1 MVGWIILGVVVGL
14 IVLVLCLRVGVV
26 IRLGEELQVT
36 ACIGPKKLRLVPPPE
51 RKPKKKKPEKAVQPS
66 VAEKHEK
73 KKLDLHLTAGD
84 IRAGLRAMWQSIQGT
99 LRRVGR
105 RIRIDPL
112 ELCFVFG
119 DDDPAAV
126 AELYGWANAAMWTVM
141 PRLEE
146 AVHMPSPHIHMEVDF
161 QAAATRVS
169 GEIGASFRIG
179 DLLVIGWAAA
189 RPLLRFGLPLLKRQ
203 RAAAKA
209 KEAVE
214 KAPETTPPFKAA

>member
-84 IRAGLRAMWQSIQGT
+84 IRAGLRAVWQSIQGT
-99 LRRVGR
+99 LRRGGR

-119 DDDPAAV
+119 DDDPAAA

-161 QAAATRVS
+161 QAAATRVN

-179 DLLVIGWAAA
+179 DLLVIGWVAA

-209 KEAVE
+209 KAAVE
-214 KAPETTPPFKAA
+214 KAPETTPPSKAA

>member
-84 IRAGLRAMWQSIQGT
+84 IRAGLRAVWQSIQGT

-119 DDDPAAV
+119 DDDPAAA
-126 AELYGWANAAMWTVM
+126 AELYGWANAAIWTVM

-209 KEAVE
+209 KAAVE
-214 KAPETTPPFKAA
+214 KAPETTPPSKAA

>member
-73 KKLDLHLTAGD
+73 KTLDMQLTAGD
-84 IRAGLRAMWQSIQGT
+84 IRAGLRAVWQSIQGT

-119 DDDPAAV
+119 DDDPAAA

-209 KEAVE
+209 KAAGE
-214 KAPETTPPFKAA
+214 KAPETTPPSKAA

>member
-84 IRAGLRAMWQSIQGT
+84 IRAGLRAVWQSIQGT

-119 DDDPAAV
+119 DDDPAAA

-146 AVHMPSPHIHMEVDF
+146 AVHMPLPHIHMEVDF

-209 KEAVE
+209 KAAVE
-214 KAPETTPPFKAA
+214 KAPETTPPSKAA

>member
-66 VAEKHEK
+66 VAEEHEK

-84 IRAGLRAMWQSIQGT
+84 IWAGLRAVWQSIQGT

-119 DDDPAAV
+119 DDDPAAA

-209 KEAVE
+209 KAAVE
-214 KAPETTPPFKAA
+214 KAPETTPPSKAA